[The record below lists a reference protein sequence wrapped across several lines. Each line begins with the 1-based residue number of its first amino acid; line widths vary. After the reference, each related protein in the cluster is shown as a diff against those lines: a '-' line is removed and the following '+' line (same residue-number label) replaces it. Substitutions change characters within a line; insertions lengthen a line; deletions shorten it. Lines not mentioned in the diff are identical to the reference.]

1 MEIKYLKTF
10 LTIVE
15 EGSFSKAAQKL
26 NYTQSTI
33 TFQINQLEQEFSIT
47 LFEKIGRNMLLTK
60 AGKQFIPYV
69 KNVLNEMDKLYYFE
83 KDLAEYQGD
92 LHIGIGETLLCYKIP
107 DVIKQFRAIAPKT
120 KLFLRSMNCY
130 DIRNSILNG
139 TLDLGVFYEDIGGLN
154 SNIIPH
160 VIGHYD
166 VILVASPDMKKQ
178 YHDFITPNQNIPI
191 AFIIN
196 EKNCIFR
203 QIFERYLQQ
212 KSIMLSHTVEL
223 WSIPT
228 IKNLVKSNTG
238 LSYLPKF
245 TVQSELQNGEL
256 VEIAT
261 DITHSNIT
269 AVCAYHKNKWI
280 SPAMKLFIDIIKQK
294 I

>member
-1 MEIKYLKTF
+1 
-10 LTIVE
+10 
-15 EGSFSKAAQKL
+15 
-26 NYTQSTI
+26 
-33 TFQINQLEQEFSIT
+33 
-47 LFEKIGRNMLLTK
+47 
-60 AGKQFIPYV
+60 
-69 KNVLNEMDKLYYFE
+69 
-83 KDLAEYQGD
+83 
-92 LHIGIGETLLCYKIP
+92 
-107 DVIKQFRAIAPKT
+107 
-120 KLFLRSMNCY
+120 
-130 DIRNSILNG
+130 
-139 TLDLGVFYEDIGGLN
+139 
-154 SNIIPH
+154 
-160 VIGHYD
+160 
-166 VILVASPDMKKQ
+166 MKKQ
-178 YHDFITPNQNIPI
+178 YYDFITPNQNIPI

-212 KSIMLSHTVEL
+212 KSIMLSHIIEL

-228 IKNLVKSNTG
+228 IKNLIKNNTG